1 MGREIWLEGISTRIL
16 FFRIIVWEIAAR
28 STTGLIEINVV
39 KKKKKGEIKK
49 KRGEKS
55 VIQLM
60 SNNVVAASSGF
71 QTISIRD
78 VMLISLLINC
88 VE

>member
-39 KKKKKGEIKK
+39 KKKREIKK

>member
-39 KKKKKGEIKK
+39 KKKKGNKK
-49 KRGEKS
+49 KTGGKIGDSINVKQRRSS
-55 VIQLM
+55 VERI
-60 SNNVVAASSGF
+60 SNNF
-71 QTISIRD
+71 HP
-78 VMLISLLINC
+78 
-88 VE
+88 

>member
-1 MGREIWLEGISTRIL
+1 MGSGREFGWERNFNGDFIFL
-16 FFRIIVWEIAAR
+16 RIIVGEIAAR
-28 STTGLIEINVV
+28 SMGLIEINVV
-39 KKKKKGEIKK
+39 KKKKKREK
-49 KRGEKS
+49 KS